1 MSWQKHF
8 LQFFERIAMKLV
20 CLVCGTSTIFVIVE
34 RHLQQTAQTCY
45 KLYLNREKTTSCSAG
60 NDQILVV
67 KRYFLVQRQILQVNV
82 KLEIYIYTVYRWSDT
97 TILYTNRG
105 TWLKVSAD
113 EQKHIVAT
121 RKQSTSAVLWTLFS
135 GGIFCC
141 LFKWLL
147 IFVNYLFWTPW
158 INYRHTW
165 EGGNKRIGLTLT
177 AGTRLNPNYYYRCYY

>member
-1 MSWQKHF
+1 MASSHKLLPVLPFWTPTD
-8 LQFFERIAMKLV
+8 LQSCISEFRELYVVTETLFTVFERIAMKLV

-45 KLYLNREKTTSCSAG
+45 KLYFNREKRHCSAG

-97 TILYTNRG
+97 TIFCTNRG

-121 RKQSTSAVLWTLFS
+121 RKQTTSAVLWTLFS

-147 IFVNYLFWTPW
+147 IFVNYLFV
-158 INYRHTW
+158 NSMD
-165 EGGNKRIGLTLT
+165 
-177 AGTRLNPNYYYRCYY
+177 